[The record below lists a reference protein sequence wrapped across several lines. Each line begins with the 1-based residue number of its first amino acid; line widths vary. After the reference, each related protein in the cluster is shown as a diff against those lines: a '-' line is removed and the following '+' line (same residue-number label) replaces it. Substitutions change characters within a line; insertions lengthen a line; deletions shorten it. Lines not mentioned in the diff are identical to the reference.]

1 MTPQEAIDTIKIAI
15 AEVEWDYPMD
25 YAVAF
30 EEAIKALEK
39 QIPKTPMCRHYE
51 NEGERPYIKITC
63 PAGCRVQVTPRD
75 KYCPECGQRID
86 WGGQS
91 IESGGMICYTRTV
104 VGANI
109 LKNAKM

>member
-1 MTPQEAIDTIKIAI
+1 MTN
-15 AEVEWDYPMD
+15 
-25 YAVAF
+25 
-30 EEAIKALEK
+30 EEAIKVLNTIDNCLKGNGYDWEHEGIKTAIQALEK
-39 QIPKTPMCRHYE
+39 QIPKKPMFRHYE

-91 IESGGMICYTRTV
+91 IESEE
-104 VGANI
+104 
-109 LKNAKM
+109 